1 MAKAKFTMPETYG
14 KVSKSLMVEFI
25 KTRDEEDKAWFI
37 SLITNKDNQQTR
49 NGKADIDIKKVRKAF
64 CEHFEEFTS
73 LIPKKKSTDDYIKIM
88 ISDIEG
94 K

>member
-1 MAKAKFTMPETYG
+1 MAKAKLAMPETYG
-14 KVSKSLMVEFI
+14 KVSKSFMVEFM
-25 KTRDEEDKAWFI
+25 KTRDEDDKAWFI
-37 SLITNKDNQQTR
+37 SLITNENNQKTT

-73 LIPKKKSTDDYIKIM
+73 LIPKKKSTDDYVKMM